1 MQKQARCT
9 LHLIAAVTVGVS
21 AIALAPAGHAAPAD
35 TCLKAPGG
43 VAPQGKHW
51 YYRTERPSM
60 RKCWYL
66 AEKGLTV
73 TQRAA
78 TRTAPQDEPDEEAD
92 TPATVA
98 SVPAAPAA
106 KVPAAPA
113 ENVAPAPSASVAPA
127 PAAEPPAPVITT
139 LTTRNVSNEIP
150 PPATDAAQPSLAA
163 NSAPSTAPIAEAAP
177 AEAASTL
184 AERMSG
190 NDQAPAAVAEQPP
203 TAAAARELASAPD
216 EPMSTLQLLLGA
228 IALTGFLASGLFL
241 VMVLLRRR
249 SDVLNVRRET
259 DALPYEQAPEMG
271 SEEEGPRFE
280 PLRALEPIR
289 QRDLDPM
296 RQHDDVDEILQ
307 RLARRRR
314 AA

>member
-1 MQKQARCT
+1 MQKQTRCT
-9 LHLIAAVTVGVS
+9 LHLIAAVTVSVS
-21 AIALAPAGHAAPAD
+21 AIALAPASHAAPAD

-78 TRTAPQDEPDEEAD
+78 ARTAPQDEPDEEAD

-106 KVPAAPA
+106 KVPAASA

-150 PPATDAAQPSLAA
+150 AA
-163 NSAPSTAPIAEAAP
+163 
-177 AEAASTL
+177 
-184 AERMSG
+184 G
-190 NDQAPAAVAEQPP
+190 
-203 TAAAARELASAPD
+203 
-216 EPMSTLQLLLGA
+216 
-228 IALTGFLASGLFL
+228 
-241 VMVLLRRR
+241 
-249 SDVLNVRRET
+249 
-259 DALPYEQAPEMG
+259 Y
-271 SEEEGPRFE
+271 
-280 PLRALEPIR
+280 
-289 QRDLDPM
+289 
-296 RQHDDVDEILQ
+296 
-307 RLARRRR
+307 RRR
-314 AA
+314 AAIVGDELSAQPGPDRRSSSGRSREHACRAHVRQ